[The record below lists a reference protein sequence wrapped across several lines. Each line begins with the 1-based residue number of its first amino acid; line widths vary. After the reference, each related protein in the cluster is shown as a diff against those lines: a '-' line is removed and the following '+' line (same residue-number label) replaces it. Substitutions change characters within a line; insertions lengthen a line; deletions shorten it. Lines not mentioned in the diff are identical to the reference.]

1 MDFRASAAIRKTIA
15 LRMSRIAFQS
25 LYFSPVD
32 KYLKERL
39 VGAAVLVAAAII
51 LIPEMLSGPK
61 DNVSAP
67 VELPAQNGSDPSGL
81 KTYTID
87 LSAPKSAPAQAN
99 REKAE
104 QSSVESP
111 AIVETVPPPKEI
123 PSDGGE
129 ATQGAAA
136 QKSSDSQ
143 LPRERDRRLLD
154 EFTAQEKPAT
164 HPTAKAAEKSEKALS
179 AATPPPATAVSDK
192 AIQQNTAVGGW
203 SVQVASFSVRATS
216 ERLSSDLKSKG
227 YPAFVAT
234 FTGTG
239 QTMYR
244 VRVGPVADRPAAET
258 LLKKIKPLYPD
269 ANVAAP

>member
-1 MDFRASAAIRKTIA
+1 
-15 LRMSRIAFQS
+15 MSRIAFQS

-61 DNVSAP
+61 DNVAVP
-67 VELPAQNGSDPSGL
+67 AELPAQNASDANGL

-87 LSAPKSAPAQAN
+87 LSAPKGAPAQTN

-104 QSSVESP
+104 QPSVGSP
-111 AIVETVPPPKEI
+111 AIVETVPPPSEF
-123 PSDGGE
+123 PSAGGDS
-129 ATQGAAA
+129 TQNAGA
-136 QKSSDSQ
+136 QKSSNTQ
-143 LPRERDRRLLD
+143 LSRDRDRPLLD
-154 EFTAQEKPAT
+154 EFTAQEKTAAQ
-164 HPTAKAAEKSEKALS
+164 PTAKAPEKPEKAS
-179 AATPPPATAVSDK
+179 SVETSPPATAVGDK
-192 AIQQNTAVGGW
+192 AIQQNVSVGGW

-216 ERLSSDLKSKG
+216 ERIVADLKSKG
-227 YPAFVAT
+227 YPAFVAS

-244 VRVGPVADRPAAET
+244 VRVGPVADRPSAEA